1 MMEQEQTRARG
12 RAYTLAVCA
21 VMAAVLCVLAPVA
34 IPVGP
39 VPVTLATFVVYLM
52 AGLLG
57 WKWGTASCLA
67 YLVAGL
73 VGLPVFSGYGAGA
86 GVLLGPTGGY
96 LVGYLAI
103 TLVAGW
109 VADRTDRRVPQ
120 LLGML
125 AGTVLCYAL
134 GTAWYCV
141 QSGNALPVALGFCV
155 TPFIPFDLVKIA
167 AVLAIGPV
175 LRLRLRQA
183 GLGR

>member
-1 MMEQEQTRARG
+1 MAQGERLGQRVHFIAVCGVMTAALCALG
-12 RAYTLAVCA
+12 PLAV
-21 VMAAVLCVLAPVA
+21 
-34 IPVGP
+34 PVGP
-39 VPVTLATFVVYLM
+39 VPVTLATLVVYLD
-52 AGLLG
+52 GFLLG
-57 WKWGTASCLA
+57 WKGGTASCLA
-67 YLVAGL
+67 YLLVGL
-73 VGLPVFSGYGAGA
+73 AGLPVFSGYGAGA